1 MILINIALLEVRTVI
16 LKQKSELHL
25 EHPKATAS
33 KVLTSKTNPVQK
45 NCCSFSSKQTV
56 RIISL

>member
-1 MILINIALLEVRTVI
+1 MILINIALLEVRTAI

-25 EHPKATAS
+25 ECPMATAS

-45 NCCSFSSKQTV
+45 KSFVCLFQSK
-56 RIISL
+56 R